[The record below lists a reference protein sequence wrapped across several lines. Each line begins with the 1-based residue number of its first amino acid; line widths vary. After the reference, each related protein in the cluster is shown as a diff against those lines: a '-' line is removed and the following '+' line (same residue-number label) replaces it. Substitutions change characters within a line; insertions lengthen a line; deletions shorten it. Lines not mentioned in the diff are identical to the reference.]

1 MQETFG
7 QYIKDLRTQRG
18 FTLTQLAA
26 KLDIDSANLSKIE
39 NGKREFDEKRLPKL
53 CKIFKLDKTQ
63 MTKELL
69 SEKIAKSVYEKN
81 LDTTILSLAEQ
92 KINYM
97 VKGYSENTNTKT
109 SAIAEADLFGE
120 NDWRLKEFSN
130 PNAEI
135 RIGTLFSGIGA
146 VEHAL
151 KRLDLKHS
159 LVFAVDVDPF
169 VKQSYLANYE
179 IAASDW
185 YDDVTQFNAKKYKGK
200 LDILVGGS
208 PCQAFSMV
216 GKRLG
221 LEDIRGTLFYDF
233 ARIVNETKPKVFIYE
248 NVKGLTNHDNGRTW
262 KVVQDVFHEL
272 GYNIQ
277 SQILNSKD
285 FGIPQHRERIFVV
298 GIKDQKIEFTF
309 PSKIKLEYK
318 MQDFLEDYTDSK
330 YYLKEKGVKF
340 VTSSK
345 NKNKRYTQINGEV
358 MLCQK
363 ANQQFNWHGDFVF
376 ESADKNDFDHFVFDV
391 NKVEEKYY
399 LSNKVRDYVLA
410 GGTKNFR
417 TSTKTDLEVARPLLQ
432 SMHKMHRAGVDN
444 YVTHNKG
451 KIRKLTP
458 RECLRLMGFRDDF
471 KIVVSDTQMYRQ
483 AGNSIVVDV
492 LIALLKQ
499 MDITQF
505 GTKQS

>member
-7 QYIKDLRTQRG
+7 QYIKDLRNQNG
-18 FTLTQLAA
+18 YTLTQLAA

-53 CKIFKLDKTQ
+53 CKIFKLDKVQ

-69 SEKIAKSVYEKN
+69 SEKIAKSVYEKKM
-81 LDTTILSLAEQ
+81 DSTILSLAEQ
-92 KINYM
+92 KIKYM
-97 VKGYSENTNTKT
+97 TKGYTGNTEMVLNKVSEP
-109 SAIAEADLFGE
+109 DLFGD

-151 KRLDLKHS
+151 KRLDLNHS
-159 LVFAVDVDPF
+159 HVFAVDIDSF
-169 VKQSYLANYE
+169 VKQSYFANYE

-185 YDDVTQFNAKKYKGK
+185 YDDVTKFSAKKYKGK
-200 LDILVGGS
+200 LDLLVGGS

-233 ARIVNETKPKVFIYE
+233 ARVVDETKPKVFIYE

-272 GYNIQ
+272 GYKIH

-298 GIKDQKIEFTF
+298 GFKDHKVDFTF
-309 PSKIKLEYK
+309 PSKIKLEHK

-345 NKNKRYTQINGEV
+345 NKSKRYTQINGEV

-376 ESADKNDFDHFVFDV
+376 ESADKNDFDHFIFDV

-471 KIVVSDTQMYRQ
+471 KISVSDTQMYRQ

-499 MDITQF
+499 MDITSF
-505 GTKQS
+505 GKK